1 MIKNLVEYIKL
12 NCFRFIF
19 VIVFSLIYSIIV
31 SIVLI
36 YPKVVD
42 ILFISC
48 VVEFGLDQILK
59 FYIRIKEKLL
69 IHSYQNNEIEFNKEY
84 YDIYWDYN
92 LIISKIFIY
101 CMYLSFAFVPK
112 LLWNMFYTENP
123 PSDLMKIVITTVV
136 IIVSIYIIVSITLF
150 IFYSFTD
157 IKTVNELIEKKGQNY
172 DSYNE
177 VEKKILEQSIRER
190 EDRTMSANCIF
201 CKIANG
207 EIPSGTVYEDADFR
221 VILDISPAAKGH
233 CLILPKQHGKNLL
246 EMDDAVLAKVFP
258 LAKKIGQAMVKA
270 TGAKGFNVVQ
280 NNGEAAGQTVEHFH
294 VHIIPRFDEKDSM
307 VLWTPLSYGE
317 GELEQVKESIIKEI
331 HG

>member
-1 MIKNLVEYIKL
+1 MIKKLVEYIKL
-12 NCFRFIF
+12 NSFRFIF
-19 VIVFSLIYSIIV
+19 VTVFSLIYIIIV
-31 SIVLI
+31 SIVLKD
-36 YPKVVD
+36 PKVVD

-48 VVEFGLDQILK
+48 IMNFGLNQILN
-59 FYIRIKEKLL
+59 FYIKIKEKLL
-69 IHSYQNNEIEFNKEY
+69 IHSYQNNEREFNKEY

-92 LIISKIFIY
+92 LIIIKIFVY
-101 CMYLSFAFVPK
+101 WMYLSFAFVPK
-112 LLWNMFYTENP
+112 ILGNIIHIENTP
-123 PSDLMKIVITTVV
+123 CDLMKIVITTGV
-136 IIVSIYIIVSITLF
+136 IITSIDFFVIITLF
-150 IFYSFTD
+150 IFWSFTE
-157 IKTVNELIEKKGQNY
+157 IKIVKQLIEKKGQNY

-177 VEKKILEQSIRER
+177 SEKKILVQYISER
-190 EDRTMSANCIF
+190 EDRTMSADCIF

-294 VHIIPRFDEKDSM
+294 VHIIPRFDAKDSM
-307 VLWTPLSYGE
+307 VLWTPLSYE
-317 GELEQVKESIIKEI
+317 DGELEKVKESIVKEI